1 MCYKWIWNSN
11 KQRKWS
17 AEWTKSVLVCPGL
30 FHRWL
35 SPDLDSHVAELWL
48 VNTSIF
54 FSQKLF
60 PVWSSVWRVG
70 NDRNQPS
77 GALKIRVF
85 SDETR
90 DECHR
95 EIKHFSVCVN
105 EKKKSQE
112 FHTWKKKISWK
123 KIVFIQFHTVD
134 MGKKLWWSKMLPS
147 VSQMQPTQ
155 SVSQEQKRILET
167 VYFFQRLF
175 FSMCEP
181 INFYLFFL
189 NQDKNQIEFFFLEK
203 LFFFSGK
210 RNCGKCFRFFK
221 REKIKK
227 KKSVKKSVGK
237 KKSFETNINT
247 VHNKLLS
254 QATVWWERAVKT
266 VVDSFGELWFNVQR
280 EGSVTSS
287 GDGANYNQLNTP
299 PRFTSLH
306 LCSRC
311 LDRLFWA
318 SVETRCCDMADP
330 VEEDLLR
337 LHRWKVHSQA
347 ANTATLSGD

>member
-1 MCYKWIWNSN
+1 MSYKWIWNSN

-85 SDETR
+85 SDEMR

-112 FHTWKKKISWK
+112 FHTKKKKISRKKNCFHSVSHSWYGK
-123 KIVFIQFHTVD
+123 KIVMEQNVALSFTDATHPICVT
-134 MGKKLWWSKMLPS
+134 GTKKNSRNS
-147 VSQMQPTQ
+147 
-155 SVSQEQKRILET
+155 
-167 VYFFQRLF
+167 LF
-175 FSMCEP
+175 FSE
-181 INFYLFFL
+181 IVFFHVWTNKFLFIFFKSRQKL
-189 NQDKNQIEFFFLEK
+189 NRI
-203 LFFFSGK
+203 FFFSGEA
-210 RNCGKCFRFFK
+210 FF
-221 REKIKK
+221 
-227 KKSVKKSVGK
+227 
-237 KKSFETNINT
+237 
-247 VHNKLLS
+247 L
-254 QATVWWERAVKT
+254 
-266 VVDSFGELWFNVQR
+266 
-280 EGSVTSS
+280 
-287 GDGANYNQLNTP
+287 
-299 PRFTSLH
+299 
-306 LCSRC
+306 
-311 LDRLFWA
+311 
-318 SVETRCCDMADP
+318 
-330 VEEDLLR
+330 
-337 LHRWKVHSQA
+337 
-347 ANTATLSGD
+347 